1 MNRKFF
7 LTTKDT
13 KKKRHGFEKLNK
25 SKKAVQRTALQDVG
39 ANAAC
44 ARRLTRAGAS
54 GGCRGF
60 G

>member
-25 SKKAVQRTALQDVG
+25 SKKAVQ
-39 ANAAC
+39 
-44 ARRLTRAGAS
+44 
-54 GGCRGF
+54 
-60 G
+60 